1 MAGPGLPGRAAE
13 YEAVVRT
20 RTLIG
25 IVVVAAA
32 VLAAMP
38 AAARSRAKCGTV
50 AINEQAWIG
59 STANTYVAK
68 AVLEKYL
75 GCRVRITQFAEI
87 PAFQA
92 LAAGSTDAVLEDWQH
107 TAQYAQYIS
116 KQHSVVMGGPNGVVG
131 HIGWFVP
138 TYLVTR
144 YPQLRTWKGLKG
156 RESLFKGDGSTGTFL
171 GGDPSYVHKDQQLIQ
186 ALGLKLAYH
195 GVKDEQTEVA
205 VWSTLYAQRKPVLF
219 YWYTPQHLNAEYQL
233 SEVKLPP
240 RFPGCVDSVTTGTP
254 LTDYRCAYANEVL
267 NKLFS
272 ATFAKSGSPAY
283 AVLKRFTWSNSDQE
297 TVAQWISGDHMSPD
311 AAAEKWVAE
320 NKAQVMT
327 WLGR

>member
-1 MAGPGLPGRAAE
+1 MRG
-13 YEAVVRT
+13 VVRT
-20 RTLIG
+20 WTLAWIMVVLAG
-25 IVVVAAA
+25 VVAAGP
-32 VLAAMP
+32 LAARP
-38 AAARSRAKCGTV
+38 RAKCGTV
-50 AINEQAWIG
+50 TINEQAWIG

-92 LAAGSTDAVLEDWQH
+92 LATGATDAVLEDWQH

-116 KQHSVVMGGPNGVVG
+116 KRHSVVMGGPNGVVG

-144 YPQLRTWKGLKG
+144 YPQLRTWQGLKG
-156 RESLFKGDGSTGTFL
+156 RESLFKGAGVTGTFL
-171 GGDPSYVHKDQQLIQ
+171 GGDPSYVHKDTQLIQ

-195 GVKDEQTEVA
+195 GVKDEQTEVS
-205 VWSTLYAQRKPVLF
+205 VWTSLYAQREPVLF

-233 SEVKLPP
+233 TEVKLPP

-254 LTDYRCAYANEVL
+254 PKDYRCAYANQVL
-267 NKLFS
+267 NKLFG
-272 ATFAKSGSPAY
+272 TKFAKTGSPAY
-283 AVLKRFTWSNSDQE
+283 PVLKRFSWSNSDQE
-297 TVAQWISGDHMSPD
+297 SVAQWIIGDHMSPD
-311 AAAEKWVAE
+311 AAGQKWVSE
-320 NKAQVMT
+320 NKTQVMT
-327 WLGR
+327 WLGK